1 MDSNCKK
8 TLALFRIWSHCRY
21 PDSNLPEFIE
31 QFEKEH
37 DDFRAFMIRFIE
49 KF

>member
-1 MDSNCKK
+1 MEYNWKK
-8 TLALFRIWSHCRY
+8 TLKLFRLWAYNRY
-21 PDSNLPEFIE
+21 PDSNLIEFIE

-37 DDFRAFMIRFIE
+37 DDFRALLIRIIE